1 MDTLLFI
8 DEICAPLQGRRVI
21 DIGCGGGSL
30 ARALRA
36 GGATVTGVDTSAAA
50 VAAARLAVPDAEFM
64 EAQADALPYD
74 AHFFDAAV
82 FLNSLHHV
90 PADRMRSALYEAL
103 RVVAP
108 SGRVLVIEP
117 LTKGSLFEVLLQ
129 VEDETIPR
137 AAAQDA
143 IHAIVAEGAAF
154 IEREVEYERLDLYTD
169 FEGFARRI
177 AAADPARATAL
188 RDGDAA
194 IRATFARLA
203 VLQEG
208 RFALRQPLRAH
219 ALVPG

>member
-1 MDTLLFI
+1 MDTLSFI
-8 DEICAPLQGRRVI
+8 DEVCAPLQGRRFI

-36 GGATVTGVDTSAAA
+36 RGATVTGVDSSSEA
-50 VAAARLAVPDAEFM
+50 VTAARLAVPDAEFM
-64 EAQADALPYD
+64 EAQADALPYGD
-74 AHFFDAAV
+74 HVFDGAV

-90 PADRMRSALYEAL
+90 PADRMRAALHEAL

-129 VEDETIPR
+129 VEDETVPR

-143 IHAIVAEGAAF
+143 INAVVAEGAAS

-188 RDGDAA
+188 RDGDAV
-194 IRATFARLA
+194 IRATFARVA
-203 VLQEG
+203 ASQEG